1 MQIETVPNRFAG
13 RPYRVE
19 LAFPEYTSICPLTG
33 APDFGTIAIRYVP
46 GETLLEQRSL
56 RDFLTAF
63 RAREL
68 FQEEAVNEI
77 LDAVVAACAP
87 EWCEVEGEFN
97 VRGGMTMRAV
107 AGHGDAPH

>member
-1 MQIETVPNRFAG
+1 M
-13 RPYRVE
+13 
-19 LAFPEYTSICPLTG
+19 
-33 APDFGTIAIRYVP
+33 
-46 GETLLEQRSL
+46 EQKSL
-56 RDFLTAF
+56 RDFLTGY
-63 RAREL
+63 RGREL

-87 EWCEVEGEFN
+87 VWCEVEGEFN